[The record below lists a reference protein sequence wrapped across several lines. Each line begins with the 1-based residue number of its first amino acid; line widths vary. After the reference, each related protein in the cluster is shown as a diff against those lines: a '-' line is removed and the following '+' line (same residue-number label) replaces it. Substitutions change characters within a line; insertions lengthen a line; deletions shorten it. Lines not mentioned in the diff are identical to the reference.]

1 MSGAGKLN
9 EPERDEVL
17 IDLIVQCR
25 IVMRRA
31 ARVVVGHLA
40 SESEKQDAA
49 RGLYG
54 MLEKTN
60 YLDTR
65 WPR

>member
-1 MSGAGKLN
+1 MSGAGRLN
-9 EPERDEVL
+9 EQERDEMLV
-17 IDLIVQCR
+17 DLIVQCR
-25 IVMRRA
+25 IAMRRA

-60 YLDTR
+60 YLDAR
-65 WPR
+65 GPR